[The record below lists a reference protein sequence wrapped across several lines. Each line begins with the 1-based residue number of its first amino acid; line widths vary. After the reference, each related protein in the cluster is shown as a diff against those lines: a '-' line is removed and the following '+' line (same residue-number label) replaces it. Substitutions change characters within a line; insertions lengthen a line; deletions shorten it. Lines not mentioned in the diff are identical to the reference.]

1 MAHFKKGN
9 KYGNR
14 FSRNNQPQKRGRK
27 PTLYKSLKQI
37 VGDNIDYDLSD
48 ADFWK
53 IIRWT
58 IEQTPRTLEKLIKNP
73 DGTPNKET
81 PLWLIS
87 IINAINR
94 DIKYGRTRTIDMI
107 FDRIFGKATVVVE
120 NEITAQIDP
129 PINPSSL
136 DLSTLSEDELLQFE
150 RLLDKISNPDYK
162 EHNEERITDPSTDQ
176 SVK

>member
-1 MAHFKKGN
+1 MAQFKQGN

-14 FSRNNQPQKRGRK
+14 FTRSNQPKKKGRK

-37 VGDNIDYDLSD
+37 VGEAVDSELNDD
-48 ADFWK
+48 DFWK

-107 FDRIFGKATVVVE
+107 FDRIFGKATVMVE
-120 NEITAQIDP
+120 NEITAQIAT
-129 PINPSSL
+129 PISPSSL
-136 DLSTLSEDELLQFE
+136 DLSTLNEDELLQFE

-162 EHNEERITDPSTDQ
+162 DQSEGHITDPSIDQ
-176 SVK
+176 SLK